1 MTQILK
7 ARSATKLL
15 VTDRLGSI
23 LRQHSEQGALNFIYT
38 PFGYDQL
45 KKPLTSVLGFNAQP
59 RDCSRWYLLGNGYRA
74 YNPALMV
81 FMGADQHSPFGK
93 GGLNGYAYCNGD
105 PVNQQDPT
113 GEAGALIMKFQI
125 TPETIRY
132 IPELEQPLQIGP
144 VALQPAH
151 LQINPP
157 EQLPA
162 NRPLAQNRSSI
173 NHRQQELAV
182 APANIEESN
191 NSTLATQRVVRSPSR
206 RERFIEVFRS
216 GFRRVT
222 QRVIPRLRP
231 SAQIPTAPPHLASHS
246 AARMHALLR
255 QARSGNNRNISW
267 STQGVNGGVRTEN

>member
-15 VTDRLGSI
+15 ATDRLGSI

-45 KKPLTSVLGFNAQP
+45 KKTLTSVLGFNAQP

-113 GEAGALIMKFQI
+113 GEAGGPTMKFQI

-173 NHRQQELAV
+173 DHRQQELVV

-191 NSTLATQRVVRSPSR
+191 NSTLATQRMVRSPSR

-216 GFRRVT
+216 GFRRVI

-231 SAQIPTAPPHLASHS
+231 SAQIPTAPPHSASHS
-246 AARMHALLR
+246 AARMYALLR
-255 QARSGNNRNISW
+255 QARSANNRNISW
-267 STQGVNGGVRTEN
+267 STQGVNGGIRTEN